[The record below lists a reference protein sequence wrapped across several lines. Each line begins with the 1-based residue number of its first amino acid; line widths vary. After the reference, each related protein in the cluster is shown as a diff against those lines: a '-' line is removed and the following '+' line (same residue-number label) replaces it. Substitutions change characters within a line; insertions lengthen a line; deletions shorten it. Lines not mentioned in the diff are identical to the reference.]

1 MQQRIIN
8 RVEHDAHYQQ
18 YLQSFAEHNDGS
30 AAASII
36 LAAKQ
41 IARTVNARCIVTFT
55 VGGSTAQRASKK
67 RPDVPIMAVSPLKET
82 ARKLALSWGVYPGK
96 LVFSRM
102 RDGVFHFNQC
112 STAII
117 FYLSFCATLEFS
129 EADKIDTD
137 DFRSMLKDACNMAK
151 KKGLVSDEN
160 DLLVVTAG
168 FPFGTPGAANIVRVV
183 PAAGPLHW
191 DSSL

>member
-1 MQQRIIN
+1 MMQQRIIN
-8 RVEHDAHYQQ
+8 RVEKDPHYQT
-18 YLQSFAEHNDGS
+18 YLKAFDPGNDGT
-30 AAASII
+30 AAAAII

-41 IARTVNARCIVTFT
+41 IARTVKAKCIVVFT
-55 VGGSTAQRASKK
+55 VGGTTAQRASKN

-82 ARKLALSWGVYPGK
+82 ARQLSMSWGVY
-96 LVFSRM
+96 S
-102 RDGVFHFNQC
+102 
-112 STAII
+112 
-117 FYLSFCATLEFS
+117 EFS
-129 EADKIDTD
+129 DADKIDTD
-137 DFRSMLKDACNMAK
+137 DFRSMLHDACSMAK
-151 KKGLVSDEN
+151 KKGLVDDEN